1 MTTRKERIQELQ
13 KTGLEYIAQER
24 TRAQNEVKVLEAI
37 LKGRTGGAGVQ
48 QVSVKVVSAVADKD
62 LSNFIRNA

>member
-1 MTTRKERIQELQ
+1 M
-13 KTGLEYIAQER
+13 
-24 TRAQNEVKVLEAI
+24 KVPEAI